1 MNSDLFRK
9 PVIALVVTL
18 LLPAT
23 LARSAALPA
32 TAPALDPKLPTLW
45 IVGDS
50 TVHNPNRG
58 QCGWGDVIADR
69 FDVSRINIVNRARG
83 GRSSRTFQTEGMWD
97 QVLAEAKRG
106 DFVLIQF
113 GHNDGG
119 PLSGDNR
126 ERGSIRGTGD
136 ETKEVT
142 LTLKPNEG
150 KKEVVHTYGWYMG
163 KYADD
168 ARAKG
173 LVPIICTPI
182 PRVPKERVTGPAT
195 QAGGYRA
202 WATEVAQEKKVPL
215 IDLEALI
222 LKRYLNLTP
231 DQIKEK
237 YFSTADNTHTSEPGA
252 RLNAEAVTEGIKGLS
267 DVPLRSFLKDA
278 SARS

>member
-1 MNSDLFRK
+1 
-9 PVIALVVTL
+9 
-18 LLPAT
+18 
-23 LARSAALPA
+23 
-32 TAPALDPKLPTLW
+32 
-45 IVGDS
+45 
-50 TVHNPNRG
+50 
-58 QCGWGDVIADR
+58 
-69 FDVSRINIVNRARG
+69 
-83 GRSSRTFQTEGMWD
+83 
-97 QVLAEAKRG
+97 
-106 DFVLIQF
+106 
-113 GHNDGG
+113 
-119 PLSGDNR
+119 
-126 ERGSIRGTGD
+126 
-136 ETKEVT
+136 
-142 LTLKPNEG
+142 
-150 KKEVVHTYGWYMG
+150 MG